1 MVILAHRCTLDEK
14 EYILRKAREHIN
26 GLQDTHPHHQIDQM
40 GGDATPEH
48 DPHWVCEDH
57 VGQARMRHYFSTRRS
72 EKVYGSLK
80 ITIKSKRLC
89 RKKMKTWQPS
99 WAGWQRHSGSPP
111 KQTVNPQKGG
121 HYRSGIYHQA
131 TSASR
136 RELQKLEAGPQ
147 APLSIW

>member
-14 EYILRKAREHIN
+14 EYILRKAREHVN
-26 GLQDTHPHHQIDQM
+26 SLQDTHPHHQIDQM

-89 RKKMKTWQPS
+89 RKNENLAAFLSWVTEAFRKSTKTDRES
-99 WAGWQRHSGSPP
+99 TEGKTLLVRHLSP
-111 KQTVNPQKGG
+111 G
-121 HYRSGIYHQA
+121 YFC
-131 TSASR
+131 
-136 RELQKLEAGPQ
+136 
-147 APLSIW
+147 